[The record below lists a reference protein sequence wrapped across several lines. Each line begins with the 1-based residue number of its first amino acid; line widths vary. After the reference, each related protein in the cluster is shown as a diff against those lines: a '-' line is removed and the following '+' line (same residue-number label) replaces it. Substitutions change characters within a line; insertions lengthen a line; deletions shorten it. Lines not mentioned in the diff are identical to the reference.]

1 MKIESGSRDKELRIL
16 KDNVFKL
23 KEGIVEFLLSIS
35 GIKKEDIFV
44 FWNKDFDN
52 VKRFVDKI
60 VDKELK

>member
-16 KDNVFKL
+16 KDNVLKL

-35 GIKKEDIFV
+35 GLKNEDIFV

-60 VDKELK
+60 VDKELE

>member
-1 MKIESGSRDKELRIL
+1 MKIESGNRDKELRIL

-35 GIKKEDIFV
+35 GLKKEDIFV

-52 VKRFVDKI
+52 VKRIVDKI
-60 VDKELK
+60 VDKELE

>member
-35 GIKKEDIFV
+35 GLKKEDIFV

-52 VKRFVDKI
+52 LKRFVDKI

>member
-35 GIKKEDIFV
+35 GLKNEDIFV

-52 VKRFVDKI
+52 LKRFVDKI

>member
-35 GIKKEDIFV
+35 GLKNEDIFV

-52 VKRFVDKI
+52 LKRFVDKI
-60 VDKELK
+60 VDKELE

>member
-1 MKIESGSRDKELRIL
+1 MKIESSSRDKELRIL

-23 KEGIVEFLLSIS
+23 KEGIVEFLLSIN
-35 GIKKEDIFV
+35 GLKKEDIFV

-52 VKRFVDKI
+52 LKRFVDKI

>member
-16 KDNVFKL
+16 KDNVLKL

-35 GIKKEDIFV
+35 GLKNEDIFV

-52 VKRFVDKI
+52 VKRIVDKI

>member
-1 MKIESGSRDKELRIL
+1 MKIESGCRDKELRIL
-16 KDNVFKL
+16 KDNVLKL

-35 GIKKEDIFV
+35 GLKNEDIFV

-52 VKRFVDKI
+52 VKRIVDKI

>member
-35 GIKKEDIFV
+35 GFKNEDIFV

-52 VKRFVDKI
+52 LKRFVDKI
-60 VDKELK
+60 VGKELK

>member
-16 KDNVFKL
+16 KDNVLKL

-35 GIKKEDIFV
+35 GLKNEDIFV

-52 VKRFVDKI
+52 LKRFVDKI
-60 VDKELK
+60 VDKELE

>member
-35 GIKKEDIFV
+35 GLKNEDIFV

-52 VKRFVDKI
+52 VKRIVDKI